1 MVFGTWFVYLL
12 GRKPL
17 DATGFKVNLDGSVAR
32 LKTRFMVKGYVQTY
46 DLDYSDTFSPVSKII
61 YVRLFISLAATYN

>member
-1 MVFGTWFVYLL
+1 MIFGTWFVYLL

-17 DATGFKVNLDGSVAR
+17 DAIGFKVNLDGSVAR

-46 DLDYSDTFSPVSKII
+46 SLDYSDTFFPFAKII
-61 YVRLFISLAATYN
+61 SVRLFISLAATYN

>member
-17 DATGFKVNLDGSVAR
+17 DATGFKVNLDGLIAR
-32 LKTRFMVKGYVQTY
+32 LKTRFRVKGYVQIY
-46 DLDYSDTFSPVSKII
+46 DLDYSEIFF
-61 YVRLFISLAATYN
+61 LCC